1 MADDITIGIKT
12 TADTSGVEAATTG
25 FAGQTAAL
33 DRMKAAADAAAE
45 KIRNLDSSNAVLA
58 PGLQDVAEKADAF
71 ENAVNDARDQ
81 TDESA
86 ASNENLAGKMQLL
99 AQTATGL
106 GVGLSALSDV
116 ARNNGHEELAN
127 DLSAVAGAMTLV
139 TSLAAGGLQLQAV
152 IASLGGLQ
160 AAIITLRA
168 TAVASLAA
176 MGPYFAAIAAGAA
189 AYYAAKQAADFFMG
203 TVEEMDAKLERASV
217 SIGGVTLSLAEE
229 KEARDKAKESI
240 DGYRDALT
248 GANDELERNI
258 ELAGNQEQ
266 VEKARINADIRKR
279 QAEIDAQS
287 AAFTRTGG
295 REGLSPEQAIV
306 ESQRLEEEKIKRIN
320 QAEEQQRR
328 AEEQALQKAADNRRK
343 DLQEMQGDN
352 AENNAEIDGA
362 TGRYSLSKAD
372 RQALLEKG
380 RAVETARQKY
390 GADSAEV
397 EAAMQEYTAAAVAMN
412 EEEKADLLRRLTL
425 REALS
430 KNIEAAAADLD
441 ALEQKID
448 KTLRDNQKEREITE
462 IETDASSLRTP
473 LQLM

>member
-1 MADDITIGIKT
+1 M
-12 TADTSGVEAATTG
+12 S
-25 FAGQTAAL
+25 L
-33 DRMKAAADAAAE
+33 
-45 KIRNLDSSNAVLA
+45 
-58 PGLQDVAEKADAF
+58 
-71 ENAVNDARDQ
+71 
-81 TDESA
+81 
-86 ASNENLAGKMQLL
+86 
-99 AQTATGL
+99 
-106 GVGLSALSDV
+106 VG
-116 ARNNGHEELAN
+116 N
-127 DLSAVAGAMTLV
+127 
-139 TSLAAGGLQLQAV
+139 LAAGGLQMHQV
-152 IASLGGLQ
+152 IAAAGGLQ
-160 AAIITLRA
+160 AAIIALRT
-168 TAVASLAA
+168 TAVAA
-176 MGPYFAAIAAGAA
+176 MATMWPYFAAIAAGAA
-189 AYYAAKQAADFFMG
+189 AYYAAKEAADAMMG

-229 KEARDKAKESI
+229 KEARDQAKEAI
-240 DGYRDALT
+240 DGYRNSLS

-266 VEKARINADIRKR
+266 IEKARINADIRKR

-328 AEEQALQKAADNRRK
+328 AEEQALQKAAENRRK

-352 AENNAEIDGA
+352 ADNNAEIDGA

-372 RQALLEKG
+372 RQALIEKG

-412 EEEKADLLRRLTL
+412 EEERADLLRRLTL

-430 KNIEAAAADLD
+430 KNIEAAAADLE
-441 ALEQKID
+441 ALEQKLD
-448 KTLRDNQKEREITE
+448 KTLRDNQKEREISE
-462 IETDASSLRTP
+462 IESDGQVGSSRTRSVTQIENERARQNEARQREAMAAGDRARAALRDRAEAARSGASALGKDGNAAVQAFGNDIAGALKDKELDDAELSKLSPQIRAALSSSNDTVRILAETVLEIAREQKLLQERLRNRA
-473 LQLM
+473 